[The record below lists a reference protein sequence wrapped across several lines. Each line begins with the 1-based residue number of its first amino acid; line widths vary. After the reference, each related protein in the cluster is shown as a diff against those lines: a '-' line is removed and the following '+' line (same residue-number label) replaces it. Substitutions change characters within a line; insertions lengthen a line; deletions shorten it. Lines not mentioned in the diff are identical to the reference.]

1 MKPTAEQLL
10 ASIQSMA
17 PDVSL
22 ESAGQTVLAEA
33 LRTCTNIEQLTKLPV
48 TPKTL
53 DVLLE
58 AGYLGTDDWERL
70 TNLLDPK

>member
-22 ESAGQTVLAEA
+22 ESAGQAVLAEA
-33 LRTCTNIEQLTKLPV
+33 LKTCTSIEQLTKLPV

-58 AGYLGTDDWERL
+58 GGYLGSDDWERL
-70 TNLLDPK
+70 KNLLDPK

>member
-33 LRTCTNIEQLTKLPV
+33 LKTCMNIEQLTKLPV